1 MNDVI
6 DVAASTPRTPEE
18 LEGLKTTTMVVY
30 VLQALSFLWGVTAI
44 VGVVINYIKR
54 EDARGTV
61 YESHFDWQIRTFWWG
76 LLWGVIGL
84 LLAIVLV
91 GFVVMFVAW
100 IWMIYR
106 VVKGWL
112 KLTEGK
118 PDLPAGKGTPGR
130 GQLYIDDRL
139 VGQADIAVT
148 IPIRLTMG
156 GGIVV
161 GADPGAPVTTE
172 YRSPFEFTGRIHKV
186 DVDVSGE
193 LITDPE
199 AEMRIMMVKQ

>member
-6 DVAASTPRTPEE
+6 DLTASTPKTPEE
-18 LEGLKTTTMVVY
+18 LDGLKTITMVVY
-30 VLQALSFLWGVTAI
+30 VLQALSFLCGVTAI

-84 LLAIVLV
+84 LLAIVMV

-118 PDLPAGKGTPGR
+118 PVQPA
-130 GQLYIDDRL
+130 
-139 VGQADIAVT
+139 
-148 IPIRLTMG
+148 
-156 GGIVV
+156 
-161 GADPGAPVTTE
+161 
-172 YRSPFEFTGRIHKV
+172 
-186 DVDVSGE
+186 
-193 LITDPE
+193 
-199 AEMRIMMVKQ
+199 